1 MKIETKFNKG
11 DKVWTI
17 ENNQIVQFPIQDVQY
32 KYGAVSYELQTHKSQ
47 TIGLDKD
54 RSIIRNE
61 KECFGS
67 IQDLADY
74 FISKNETK

>member
-47 TIGLDKD
+47 T
-54 RSIIRNE
+54 
-61 KECFGS
+61 
-67 IQDLADY
+67 
-74 FISKNETK
+74 